1 MNFVTKI
8 IGELSYIFKGQNCQ
22 KDLEDGMS
30 DRDLIKKYG
39 EYTMLKVKDSL
50 KK

>member
-1 MNFVTKI
+1 MNFVNKI
-8 IGELSYIFKGQNCQ
+8 IGDLIYMWKGQNCE

-39 EYTMLKVKDSL
+39 EYTAMKVKESL
-50 KK
+50 SK